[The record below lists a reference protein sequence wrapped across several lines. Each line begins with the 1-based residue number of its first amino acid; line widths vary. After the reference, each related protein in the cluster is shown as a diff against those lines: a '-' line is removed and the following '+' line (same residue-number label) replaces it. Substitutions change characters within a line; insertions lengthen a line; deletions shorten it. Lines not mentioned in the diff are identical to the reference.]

1 MWFASKKILK
11 HKPIQVRNPT
21 YVFVSLAAAIKLL
34 SRISP
39 ELAEAN
45 ADYAN
50 HGAHALARQ

>member
-1 MWFASKKILK
+1 VGLPAD
-11 HKPIQVRNPT
+11 
-21 YVFVSLAAAIKLL
+21 AIKLL